1 MMPVEERFRLLR
13 SALAE
18 FTPQI
23 IADDR
28 KRVVAAVA
36 VVLRV
41 GGGDIEAL
49 LIHRAE
55 RTSDPWSGHMAF
67 PGGRLEPGDAS
78 PFHAAVRE
86 TGEEIALD
94 VEHDATCLG
103 RMSDAT
109 PRGRGRRLGLVI
121 EPFVF
126 VLHGDPALRL
136 SDEVQS
142 VVWVPLRFLRDRG
155 NRRSLWYWRAVVPV
169 RLPCYRYEGHLI
181 WGLTLRILDEIVEL
195 SPGADRAPASR

>member
-1 MMPVEERFRLLR
+1 MPDDQRFRLLR

-18 FTPQI
+18 FTPRI

-36 VVLRV
+36 VVLRAR
-41 GGGDIEAL
+41 GGDLEAL

-78 PFHAAVRE
+78 PLRAAIRE
-86 TGEEIALD
+86 AGEEVGLD
-94 VEHDATCLG
+94 LDDEATCLG
-103 RMSDAT
+103 RLSDAV
-109 PRGRGRRLGLVI
+109 PQGRGRRLGLAI

-136 SDEVQS
+136 GDEVQN
-142 VVWVPLRFLRDRG
+142 VVWVPLRFLRDRDH
-155 NRRSLWYWRAVVPV
+155 RSSMWYWRAVVPV
-169 RLPCYRYEGHLI
+169 RLPCYRYHGHLI
-181 WGLTLRILDEIVEL
+181 WGLTLRILDEIVQL
-195 SPGADRAPASR
+195 SAGADRTPASR